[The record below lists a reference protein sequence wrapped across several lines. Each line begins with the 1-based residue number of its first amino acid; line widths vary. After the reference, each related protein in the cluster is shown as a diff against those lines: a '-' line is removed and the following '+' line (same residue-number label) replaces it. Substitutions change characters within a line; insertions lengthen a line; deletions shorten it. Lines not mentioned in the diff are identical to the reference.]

1 MEVIKKCRFVGGV
14 TKITYLCTVNNSY
27 NKMNNVKMKMSQ
39 DQLFKYLNEHDV
51 KLSRL
56 AEQMGISL
64 TAVSAYFRHL
74 PNMHGNP
81 RTFSVDNIKKLNDAI
96 RCFSQELRACLLHFG
111 TDKMYTNKH
120 GRTYDPGMIEAINR
134 LGKYINTTAL
144 ISRLLGWN
152 KSKKKNVFCAPTNK
166 NYGNISKDD
175 VDALNVEIMS
185 VAGFLESVEV
195 VPDANAFGDGA
206 K

>member
-1 MEVIKKCRFVGGV
+1 
-14 TKITYLCTVNNSY
+14 
-27 NKMNNVKMKMSQ
+27 MNDVKMKMSQ
-39 DQLFKYLNEHDV
+39 DQLYKYLMDHDV

-56 AEQMGISL
+56 AEQMGLSL

-96 RCFSQELRACLLHFG
+96 RSFSQELRACLLHFG

-120 GRTYDPGMIEAINR
+120 GRTYDPGMIDAINR

-144 ISRLLGWN
+144 ICRLLGWN

-166 NYGNISKDD
+166 NYGNISQDD
-175 VDALNVEIMS
+175 VDVLNVEILS
-185 VAGFLESVEV
+185 VAGFLSNVEV
-195 VPDANAFGDGA
+195 VPDAIAIANSKRGSGSSS